1 MEKWYQLMEEYCNAH
16 VFEVSTET
24 TERWMS
30 ILFDKRYVNF
40 LDFYEDQIEFK
51 TKKAEIQFKKDFKE
65 MWLNK
70 LKEYQEALR
79 KAKSEEAKEEIRKN
93 GIKRKVDSTDKSK
106 KKSKKK

>member
-24 TERWMS
+24 TERWMNM
-30 ILFDKRYVNF
+30 LFDKRYVNF
-40 LDFYEDQIEFK
+40 LDFYEGQIEFK
-51 TKKAEIQFKKDFKE
+51 TKKAEAQFKKDFKE

-70 LKEYQEALR
+70 LKEYQEALK

-93 GIKRKVDSTDKSK
+93 GIKRKVDSSSNSK